1 MSRPNDCRGG
11 ALLAVMWF
19 AAALTAIAFALSTGV
34 RADFDRASVQA
45 DSLRAYYLAHG
56 AVEATIRR
64 IARSPRIPMEGQE
77 PPLFVV
83 GQRFMHYRF
92 QGGTVTVEIVAEGGK
107 LDVNRA
113 SAEALSKLMV
123 ASGIDPGLAVQLGV
137 GITAYREQ
145 LRAGESFYGLPAE
158 AALEAFGNTDADPSF
173 RPARA
178 SIQELDELLAIP
190 GMTPD
195 LLYGSYQETNAGT
208 LLKRNGLVESLTTR
222 GRGGIDVAYA
232 SPALLAAAGFS
243 PDLIDQLVEIRRVRP
258 LTLDDPGMAG
268 LLQRGGEV
276 PLALGGGGDAY
287 TLRATAELNGAR
299 ARHTVAA
306 LVQADVSDSVD
317 PLRIV
322 RWYDNPF

>member
-1 MSRPNDCRGG
+1 MNRSNNRRGG

-19 AAALTAIAFALSTGV
+19 AAALTAIAFALSIGV

-64 IARSPRIPMEGQE
+64 IARSPRAPVEGQD

-92 QGGTVTVEIVAEGGK
+92 EGGEVEVEIVAEGGK

-113 SAEALSKLMV
+113 SAEGLSRLMA
-123 ASGIDPGLAVQLGV
+123 ASGVDPGLAVQLAV
-137 GITAYREQ
+137 GIVAYREQ
-145 LRAGESFYGLPAE
+145 LRAGEVLYGVPVDQ
-158 AALEAFGNTDADPSF
+158 ALEEFGNLEADPSF

-178 SIQELDELLAIP
+178 SIQELEELLSIP

-195 LLYGSYQETNAGT
+195 LLYGSYQETNSGT
-208 LLKRNGLVESLTTR
+208 LVRRIGLVESLTTR
-222 GRGGIDVAYA
+222 GAAAVDVAYA
-232 SPALLAAAGFS
+232 PPVLLTAAGF
-243 PDLIDQLVEIRRVRP
+243 PQGLIEQLVEIRRLRP
-258 LTLDDPGMAG
+258 LTAEDPGMAD
-268 LLQRGGEV
+268 LIQRGGEI
-276 PLALGGGGDAY
+276 PLGLGRGGSAY

>member
-1 MSRPNDCRGG
+1 MSRPNHCHGS

-64 IARSPRIPMEGQE
+64 IARSPRIPVEGQE
-77 PPLFVV
+77 PPLFVI

-92 QGGTVTVEIVAEGGK
+92 EGGVVEVEIVAEGGK

-113 SAEALSKLMV
+113 SAEALSRLMAV
-123 ASGIDPGLAVQLGV
+123 SGVDPGLAVQLGD
-137 GITAYREQ
+137 GIAAYRER
-145 LRAGESFYGLPAE
+145 LRAGEALYGLPADQ
-158 AALEAFGNTDADPSF
+158 ALEAFGNPETDSSF

-178 SIQELDELLAIP
+178 SIQELDELLPIP

-195 LLYGSYQETNAGT
+195 LLYGAYQETNAGT
-208 LLKRNGLVESLTTR
+208 LVRRNGLIESLTTR
-222 GRGGIDVAYA
+222 GAAAVDVAYA
-232 SPALLAAAGFS
+232 PPVLLAAAGFS
-243 PDLIDQLVEIRRVRP
+243 QGLIDQLVEIRRLRP
-258 LTLDDPGMAG
+258 LTVEDPGMAD
-268 LLQRGGEV
+268 LLQRGGDI
-276 PLALGGGGDAY
+276 PLALGRGADAY
-287 TLRATAELNGAR
+287 TLRATAELNGTR
-299 ARHTVAA
+299 ARHAVAA
-306 LVQADVSDSVD
+306 LIQADVSDSVD

>member
-1 MSRPNDCRGG
+1 
-11 ALLAVMWF
+11 MWF

-56 AVEATIRR
+56 AIEATIRR
-64 IARSPRIPMEGQE
+64 IARSPRVPVEGQE
-77 PPLFVV
+77 PLFVV

-92 QGGTVTVEIVAEGGK
+92 AGGVVEVEIVAEGGK

-113 SAEALSKLMV
+113 SAEALSRLI
-123 ASGIDPGLAVQLGV
+123 AAGGIDPGLAVQLGV
-137 GITAYREQ
+137 GIVAYRER
-145 LRAGESFYGLPAE
+145 LRAGEVIYGLPVDQ
-158 AALEAFGNTDADPSF
+158 ALEAFGNLEADPTF
-173 RPARA
+173 WPTRA
-178 SIQELDELLAIP
+178 SIQELEELLSIP
-190 GMTPD
+190 GRNPD
-195 LLYGSYQETNAGT
+195 LLYGFYQETNSGT
-208 LLKRNGLVESLTTR
+208 LVSRNGLVESLTSR
-222 GRGGIDVAYA
+222 GAAAVDVAYA
-232 SPALLAAAGFS
+232 PPVLLAAAGFAPS
-243 PDLIDQLVEIRRVRP
+243 LIDQIVETRRLRP
-258 LTLDDPGMAG
+258 LLVDDPGMAD
-268 LLQRGGEV
+268 LVQRGGEI
-276 PLALGGGGDAY
+276 PLALMRGGTAY

>member
-1 MSRPNDCRGG
+1 MSRSDHRRGG

-34 RADFDRASVQA
+34 RADFERASLQA

-64 IARSPRIPMEGQE
+64 IARSPRVPVEGQE
-77 PPLFVV
+77 PLLFVI

-92 QGGTVTVEIVAEGGK
+92 EGGVVEVEIVAEGGK

-113 SAEALSKLMV
+113 SAEALTALMA
-123 ASGIDPGLAVQLGV
+123 ASGIDPGLAVQVGV
-137 GITAYREQ
+137 GVVAYRDQ
-145 LRAGESFYGLPAE
+145 LRGGEVLYGLPFDQ
-158 AALEAFGNTDADPSF
+158 ALEEFGNLEADPSF

-178 SIQELDELLAIP
+178 SIQELEELLSIP

-195 LLYGSYQETNAGT
+195 LLYGSYQETNTGT
-208 LLKRNGLVESLTTR
+208 LVRRNGLVESLTTR
-222 GRGGIDVAYA
+222 GAAAVDVAYA
-232 SPALLAAAGFS
+232 PPALLAAAGFS
-243 PDLIDQLVEIRRVRP
+243 PSLIEQLVQIRRLRP
-258 LTLDDPGMAG
+258 LTIEDPGMSD
-268 LLQRGGEV
+268 LLQRGGEI
-276 PLALGGGGDAY
+276 PLALGQGGAAY

-299 ARHTVAA
+299 ARRSVAA